1 MMHGRSAEAEAVV
14 RQIEKELGVTGKVD
28 AHLAIR
34 PLRHVPWRQVI
45 HVLTVQ
51 YRSRAVFGLTLM
63 AAQAFFYN
71 AIFFTYALVLARF
84 YGVPDDRVGY
94 YIFPFA
100 LGNFLG
106 PLVLGHLF
114 DTVGR
119 RFMIAGTYAVSGIGL
134 LATGYAFQQEMLTA
148 TTQALAW
155 SAIFFVA
162 SAAASSAYLTVSEV
176 FPLEMR
182 AISISL
188 FYAAGTALGGF
199 LGPPLYGAMIESG
212 SRSALFG
219 AYAFA
224 AVLMLV
230 AAVVTLF
237 LGVDAERKPLEDVCA
252 PLGCEPEGRPTGTPV
267 A

>member
-1 MMHGRSAEAEAVV
+1 
-14 RQIEKELGVTGKVD
+14 
-28 AHLAIR
+28 
-34 PLRHVPWRQVI
+34 
-45 HVLTVQ
+45 
-51 YRSRAVFGLTLM
+51 
-63 AAQAFFYN
+63 
-71 AIFFTYALVLARF
+71 
-84 YGVPDDRVGY
+84 
-94 YIFPFA
+94 
-100 LGNFLG
+100 
-106 PLVLGHLF
+106 
-114 DTVGR
+114 
-119 RFMIAGTYAVSGIGL
+119 MIAGTYALSGLGL
-134 LATGYAFQQEMLTA
+134 LATGWAFQQELLTA
-148 TTQALAW
+148 TTQAFAW

-224 AVLMLV
+224 AVLMIV

-237 LGVDAERKPLEDVCA
+237 LGVDAERKPLEEVCA
-252 PLGCEPEGRPTGTPV
+252 PLGCEPQAAQPNAEGLRS
-267 A
+267 